1 MSEQVTIHKKRY
13 DDLLESER
21 ILNALYAGGVD
32 NWEWYE
38 EALGNMEDVESE
50 DDEDA

>member
-1 MSEQVTIHKKRY
+1 MMEKETITITVERY
-13 DDLLESER
+13 EELLEAEK

-38 EALGNMEDVESE
+38 EALEGIEDE
-50 DDEDA
+50 